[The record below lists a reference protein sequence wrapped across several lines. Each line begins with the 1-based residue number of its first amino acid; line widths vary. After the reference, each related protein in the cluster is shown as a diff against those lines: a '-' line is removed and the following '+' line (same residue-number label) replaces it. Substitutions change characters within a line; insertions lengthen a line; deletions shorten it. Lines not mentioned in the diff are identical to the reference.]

1 MKYNSEVPSLSKD
14 IGWRPHFVSL
24 QSLSVTGELVP
35 LIKSHDPL
43 VDNPLVPGN
52 DWTAPMRRSIV
63 LNDRL
68 IMVNIS

>member
-1 MKYNSEVPSLSKD
+1 M
-14 IGWRPHFVSL
+14 SL
-24 QSLSVTGELVP
+24 QSLSVAGELVP

-43 VDNPLVPGN
+43 VNNPFVPSN

-68 IMVNIS
+68 IRVNIS

>member
-1 MKYNSEVPSLSKD
+1 M
-14 IGWRPHFVSL
+14 SL
-24 QSLSVTGELVP
+24 QSLSVAGELVP

-43 VDNPLVPGN
+43 VNNPLVPGN

-68 IMVNIS
+68 IRVNIS